1 MVTPVMQDASGLA
14 RNTTVATISA
24 GCAKRPTGVV
34 FSIWAM
40 RSGERMLSVRNRID
54 RDTVYCAPRFVYES
68 RLMDTEYLMIK
79 RKTPV
84 KRATRNNTKRID
96 VHSHVVP
103 REILDALKANPK
115 RFGMRY
121 IDDGAQRRLAKDGGG
136 GQPVF
141 DEFFD
146 AAAKVKGMDRKG
158 LDVSMISPAPIAYFY
173 WLDADAGLEASRI
186 VNDGIANMA
195 AAYPERLMGM
205 GTLPMQNPDA
215 AVAELERI
223 VKQHGFRAV
232 ELGTSVGN
240 EQVADARF
248 RPVLRRAQELDV
260 FIFAHPYSNSAIC
273 NLDDYYLSNLIGNP
287 LQTTLMVSHL
297 MFSGVLDELKKLR
310 ICLAHGGGY
319 VPYQIG
325 RFNHGH
331 KVRKETQAL
340 TQTKPNA
347 LLRRFYYDALTHDP
361 RSLQYLID
369 LVGADRVVLGTDAPF
384 DMGEEHPVQMLE
396 KVKRLTVKERDQ
408 VLGKTALRLMGG
420 RTK

>member
-1 MVTPVMQDASGLA
+1 M
-14 RNTTVATISA
+14 
-24 GCAKRPTGVV
+24 PTKKSKV
-34 FSIWAM
+34 
-40 RSGERMLSVRNRID
+40 
-54 RDTVYCAPRFVYES
+54 
-68 RLMDTEYLMIK
+68 
-79 RKTPV
+79 
-84 KRATRNNTKRID
+84 KRID

-103 REILDALKANPK
+103 KEMLDALTAQPG

-121 IDDGAQRRLAKDGGG
+121 IDEAGHRRVAKDGGG

-146 AAAKVKGMDRKG
+146 AAAKVRGMDRKG
-158 LDVSMISPAPIAYFY
+158 LDVSMISPAPIVYFY
-173 WLDADAGLEASRI
+173 WLDADAGLEAARI

-195 AAYPERLMGM
+195 AQFPDRLMGL

-223 VKQHGFRAV
+223 VKQHGFRGI
-232 ELGTSVGN
+232 ELGTSVEN

-248 RPVLRRAQELDV
+248 RPVLRRAQELGV
-260 FIFAHPYSNSAIC
+260 FIFAHPYSNSGVC

-297 MFSGVLDELKKLR
+297 MFGGVLDELKQLK

-331 KVRKETQAL
+331 KVRKETRAL
-340 TQTKPNA
+340 TKTKPNA
-347 LLRRFYYDALTHDP
+347 LLRRFYYDALTHDA
-361 RSLQYLID
+361 RALRYLID
-369 LVGADRVVLGTDAPF
+369 LVGSDRVVLGTDAPF
-384 DMGEEHPVQMLE
+384 DMGEEHPVEMLG
-396 KVKRLTVKERDQ
+396 KVARLSAKDRDQ
-408 VLGKTALRLMGG
+408 VLGKTALKLIGKRA
-420 RTK
+420 